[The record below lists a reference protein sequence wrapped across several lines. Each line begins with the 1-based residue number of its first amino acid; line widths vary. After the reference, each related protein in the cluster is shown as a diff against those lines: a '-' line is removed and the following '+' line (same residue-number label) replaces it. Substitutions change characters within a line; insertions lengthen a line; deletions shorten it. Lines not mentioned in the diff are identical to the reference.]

1 MADHLAFTPDLYGG
15 AHINSASL
23 PPSPEAFSS
32 ALRSSLAAWRS
43 EGVRGVWLTLPLALC
58 THIPP
63 AVEAG
68 FAYRH
73 ATPASLTLTHWLD
86 DSSPCQLPSAPH
98 TAVGVGAFLL
108 NAAGEL
114 LVVQERRGPAARP
127 GLWKLP
133 TGLVDRGEDVAAAAV
148 REVLEETG
156 VEAVFDSVV
165 GFRHLHA
172 LAPFAN
178 CDLFFLCVLRLKDAE
193 RTELRAQPSEIAACA
208 WMRLSE
214 FEQQAHV
221 RDKSTVLGHLHD
233 LCVKVTTSGGQDP
246 SPPVI
251 KPRLLPSHYAGAP
264 PCVVFSPEGA
274 EK

>member
-1 MADHLAFTPDLYGG
+1 MSALLAFTPDLYGG
-15 AHINSASL
+15 AHIVSASL
-23 PPSPEAFSS
+23 PPTPEAFCA
-32 ALRSSLAAWRS
+32 ALRASLAEWRTQ
-43 EGVRGVWLTLPLALC
+43 GVRGVWLTLPLALC
-58 THIPP
+58 GHIPP

-86 DSSPCQLPSAPH
+86 ASSPCQLPSAPH

-156 VEAVFDSVV
+156 VEAVFHSVV

-172 LAPFAN
+172 LAPFAH
-178 CDLFFLCVLRLKDAE
+178 CDIFFLCVLRLRDAE

-208 WMRLSE
+208 WMRLAD

-221 RDKSTVLGHLHD
+221 RDQSTVLGHLHD
-233 LCVKVTTSGGQDP
+233 LCKAATLGGP
-246 SPPVI
+246 SPPVL

-264 PCVVFSPEGA
+264 PCVVFSPEG
-274 EK
+274 EEV